1 MKNIIYLSLTVVFLT
16 TFIVSC
22 TDSFLAENPK
32 GQLTQENFYQS
43 EDDAV
48 AAVNGTY
55 NQLYGI
61 YERLMFLVGDLPAD
75 VEKNGLG
82 MPNQYLQ
89 NLEFMRYTAENVFVR
104 RMWSRNY
111 SGINRANTAI
121 INISEMDQTTLG
133 EDLKNRLTAELRF
146 LRALFY
152 FNLVRYFG
160 DVPLVTNAET
170 VQEAMIPRTPKNEV
184 YAQIISDLEFAGQHL
199 PIEYGEGD
207 MGRATKGAAKIL
219 LGKVHLR
226 RENWEMASATLAE
239 VVENESQYGYGLFEN
254 YGDNWGQATETGQ
267 EAVFYIEFMMPPLNS
282 NGAGGLQG
290 PKYSV
295 HEGQGIP
302 CKSAASFEADIPTEE
317 LYNRF
322 SDDDERK
329 NVTFQTEFYCG
340 DTAYPS
346 DIPLFTKYWDE
357 NVSVPTQSEHN
368 FHVIRYADALLM
380 YAEALFEQGN
390 ETEALAQINR
400 VRERAFNDQ
409 AHNYVTLSREKIWEE
424 RLLELAQEGH
434 RWFDLTRQGRFIERM
449 KEHSQR
455 EEEIAGEPVRASLRN
470 NIKDYMNL
478 MPIPQR
484 EIDVNP
490 ELEQNPGWN

>member
-1 MKNIIYLSLTVVFLT
+1 MKKLVYSSLVICFLIS
-16 TFIVSC
+16 FGISC
-22 TDSFLAENPK
+22 TDNFLAEDPK
-32 GQLTQENFYQS
+32 GQLTQQNFYQS
-43 EDDAV
+43 EQDAV
-48 AAVNGTY
+48 AAVNGAY
-55 NQLYGI
+55 NQLYSI

-89 NLEFMRYTAENVFVR
+89 NLEFMRYTPENVFVR

-121 INISEMDQTTLG
+121 INISGMKEGIID
-133 EDLKNRLTAELRF
+133 ENLKNRLIGELRF
-146 LRALFY
+146 LRALYY

-170 VQEAMIPRTPKNEV
+170 VQEAMIARTPKDEV
-184 YAQIISDLEFAGQHL
+184 YNQIISDLEFAAQNL
-199 PIEYGEGD
+199 PIQHND
-207 MGRATKGAAKIL
+207 ANLGRATKGAAKIL
-219 LGKVHLR
+219 MGKVYLR
-226 RENWEMASATLAE
+226 LEDWSNASSTLAE
-239 VVENESQYGYGLFEN
+239 VINNEAQYGYGLFED
-254 YGDNWGQATETGQ
+254 YGDNWGQSTEIGK
-267 EAVFYIEFMMPPLNS
+267 EAVFYVEFMSPPLNS

-302 CKSAASFEADIPTEE
+302 CKSAASYEADIPTEE

-322 SDDDERK
+322 SDEDERK
-329 NVTFQTEFYCG
+329 GVTFQTEFYCG
-340 DTAYPS
+340 EDVYPS
-346 DIPLFTKYWDE
+346 SIPLFTKYWDE
-357 NVSVPTQSEHN
+357 SVSVPVQSQHN
-368 FHVIRYADALLM
+368 FHIIRYADAVLM

-390 ETEALAQINR
+390 ESEALNQINR
-400 VRERAFNDQ
+400 IRERAFNDTD
-409 AHNYVTLSREKIWEE
+409 HNFSSLTREKIWEE

-434 RWFDLTRQGRFIERM
+434 RWFDLTRQGRFVERM
-449 KEHSQR
+449 KEHSRR
-455 EEEIAGEPVRASLRN
+455 EEEIAGEPVRVSLRE

-484 EIDVNP
+484 EIDINDK
-490 ELEQNPGWN
+490 LEQNPGWN